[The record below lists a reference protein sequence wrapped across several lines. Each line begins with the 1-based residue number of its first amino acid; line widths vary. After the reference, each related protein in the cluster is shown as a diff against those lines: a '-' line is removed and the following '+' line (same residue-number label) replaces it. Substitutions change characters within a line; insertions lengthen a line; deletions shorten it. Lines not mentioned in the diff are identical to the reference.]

1 MAGLEKY
8 RKAAETGENEFSN
21 FVNYAVKKKPEGK
34 YKLHRILMIFGY
46 IAFGLLYVTVCLVF
60 TKLPMLIAVLPLLT
74 WILVY
79 FTWLW
84 VNIEYEYM
92 IIGGNLRMLEVYGS
106 CYYRELCNVKISSFE
121 RIAPYSGEY
130 ADLADSA
137 DIAWRIDAS
146 SSLTNPDIYYGIY
159 TESGERRV
167 IFFEVAEKTL
177 KLLKY
182 YNPDV
187 VMTKTRR

>member
-34 YKLHRILMIFGY
+34 YKLHRILMILGY
-46 IAFGLLYVTVCLVF
+46 IMFGLIFVTVCLVF
-60 TKLPMLIAVLPLLT
+60 TKLPMLIAILPVLT

-106 CYYRELCNVKISSFE
+106 RYYRELCNVKISSFE
-121 RIAPYSGEY
+121 QIAPYSGEY
-130 ADLADSA
+130 ADKANSA
-137 DIAWRIDAS
+137 DIVRRIDAS
-146 SSLTNPDIYYGIY
+146 SSLSNPDIYYAIY
-159 TESGERRV
+159 NENGEKRV
-167 IFFEVAEKTL
+167 IFFDVAEKTL

-187 VMTKTRR
+187 VMSKTRR